1 MTITVYTLQSQ
12 IGLSHKMLNNE
23 GLIETLAP
31 AVAPAVARGHQGERR
46 RPGRPDHVLPS
57 LFPML
62 RDPIGAIG
70 SNGGMAIKARLMALT
85 VMCLC
90 LALGYAMRGMH

>member
-1 MTITVYTLQSQ
+1 MVTVYTLQPQ
-12 IGLSHKMLNNE
+12 NRVVHKMFNNE
-23 GLIETLAP
+23 GLIETVAP
-31 AVAPAVARGHQGERR
+31 SVTPAVARGDQHERR

-57 LFPML
+57 LLPML

>member
-1 MTITVYTLQSQ
+1 MTVTVHTLQSQ
-12 IGLSHKMLNNE
+12 IGLIHKMLNNE

-31 AVAPAVARGHQGERR
+31 AVARGDQHERR

-57 LFPML
+57 LLPML